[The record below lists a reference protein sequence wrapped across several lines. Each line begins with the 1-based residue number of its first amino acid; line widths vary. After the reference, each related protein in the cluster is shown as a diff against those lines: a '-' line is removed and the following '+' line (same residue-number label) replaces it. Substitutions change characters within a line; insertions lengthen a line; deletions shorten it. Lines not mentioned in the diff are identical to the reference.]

1 MAFASSIPTF
11 ATADAEAP
19 LSHPSSSKAMPR
31 PASTAMPQPASKAM
45 PQFKAMPRRKAKPRD
60 TAADAEILAQFRQ
73 NDLLVARK
81 SRRKRREE
89 GTSNVIIC
97 GCDAFLFPEEVKEDE
112 ELRTKQRSLDSQQR
126 LTNMEGQLEA
136 VVQELRGSRK
146 RRRNETDLPVTG
158 GSSTPPAALVLGKCM
173 ICGKC
178 PTITSTRT
186 DTCAACAG

>member
-45 PQFKAMPRRKAKPRD
+45 PRRKAKPRD

-73 NDLLVARK
+73 NDQLVARK
-81 SRRKRREE
+81 SRRKAREE
-89 GTSNVIIC
+89 GTSNVILC
-97 GCDAFLFPEEVKEDE
+97 GCDALLFPEEVKEDE
-112 ELRTKQRSLDSQQR
+112 ELRTKQTALDSQQR

-136 VVQELRGSRK
+136 VVPELRGSRK